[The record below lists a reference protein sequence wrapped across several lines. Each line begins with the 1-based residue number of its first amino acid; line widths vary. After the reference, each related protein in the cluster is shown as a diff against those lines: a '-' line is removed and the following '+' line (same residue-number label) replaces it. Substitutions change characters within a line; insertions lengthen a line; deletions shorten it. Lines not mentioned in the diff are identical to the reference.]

1 VPDAKPILVACCF
14 PFLYGNPPLFRV
26 ISSIAFFLPRTEF
39 SCCDVLFVD
48 IPEGVDYRLEDGE
61 IGAGELEDY
70 EQLSEQEEQDGEYD
84 PLMAGSVESD
94 DNGSGPES
102 PDDIA
107 SPPASPLGSTSAVLV
122 ETIVRSPP
130 ASPLEGPASPT
141 SSISDGPA
149 SPVEDFELSSPAGV
163 TDSLKVPL
171 AQQEVWTMLW
181 QVRSYLVSVHQYRRI
196 AQNMKV
202 TVHRRRQQI
211 ACTAKVMSHT
221 MAMVVIAVEVVAQH
235 H

>member
-1 VPDAKPILVACCF
+1 MPDAKPILVACCF

-107 SPPASPLGSTSAVLV
+107 SPQHLHSAVPQLFSSRPLYA
-122 ETIVRSPP
+122 VRQQVHWK
-130 ASPLEGPASPT
+130 
-141 SSISDGPA
+141 DQ
-149 SPVEDFELSSPAGV
+149 
-163 TDSLKVPL
+163 L
-171 AQQEVWTMLW
+171 AQLH
-181 QVRSYLVSVHQYRRI
+181 LSV
-196 AQNMKV
+196 
-202 TVHRRRQQI
+202 
-211 ACTAKVMSHT
+211 
-221 MAMVVIAVEVVAQH
+221 MVQPVQWKILS
-235 H
+235 